1 MRHWFR
7 DKHFKSVLKNTSY
20 LAVSKGVAG
29 VAGLA
34 VLAFAGRSL
43 GVMQLGILILIVSY
57 AKAASGL
64 SKFQSWQLVVRYSGP
79 VLAKGDPT
87 QFKQGVGFA
96 LGLDLLSGLLGMA
109 AAMALVPLIGG
120 WFGISSE
127 YQTAAILYCLILPT
141 QGAAT
146 ANGVLRALDRFDL
159 ISWQGTSYPI
169 ARAILAGAAWVNGWG
184 LEAFL
189 IIWFVTD
196 LGGDLFMWFLGIRE
210 LKRHEL
216 LNGIRPTLR
225 PTGLPGAWNFAI
237 HVNLNASLI
246 TAWGPLARLVIGG
259 LVGPAG
265 AAIYRI
271 ASSIADSA
279 QKPSDMLA
287 KTFYP
292 EIVRMDLASKKPWKL
307 MLRGTAMAAAIGLL
321 LVGILLIAGKPLVN
335 LLFGEE
341 FLPAYSVLLIL
352 IVAPLL
358 GVISFPLPSMLLAL
372 DRADA
377 PVKARLFG
385 AIAYF
390 AIVAPLAWRFGVEG
404 AAIAFVIGN
413 VVLVATL
420 VWQVRAEHR
429 RVRGA

>member
-7 DKHFKSVLKNTSY
+7 DQHFQSVLKNTSY
-20 LAVSKGVAG
+20 LAVSKAIAG

-64 SKFQSWQLVVRYSGP
+64 AKFQSWQLVVRYSGQ
-79 VLAKGDPT
+79 VLTRGDPT
-87 QFKQGVGFA
+87 QFKAGVGFA
-96 LGLDLLSGLLGMA
+96 LGLDLLSGILGMIA
-109 AAMALVPLIGG
+109 AIALLPLVGG
-120 WFGISSE
+120 WFGISDE
-127 YQTAAILYCLILPT
+127 YFAMAMLYCLILPT

-169 ARAILAGAAWVNGWG
+169 ARAVLAGAAWLNGWG

-189 IIWFVTD
+189 LIWFVTD
-196 LGGDLFMWFLGIRE
+196 LGGDLFMWFLGFRE
-210 LKRHEL
+210 LKRHDL
-216 LNGIRPTLR
+216 LKGVWPTLR
-225 PTGLPGAWNFAI
+225 PAGLPGAWSFAI

-287 KTFYP
+287 KAFYP

-321 LVGILLIAGKPLVN
+321 LVGILLLAGRPLVS
-335 LLFGEE
+335 LLFGAD

-352 IVAPLL
+352 IAAPLL

-372 DRADA
+372 DRPDA

-385 AIAYF
+385 AVAYF

-413 VVLVATL
+413 VVLVAAL
-420 VWQVRAEHR
+420 VWYVRSEHR

>member
-1 MRHWFR
+1 MRHWFKDR
-7 DKHFKSVLKNTSY
+7 HFQSVLKNTSY
-20 LAVSKGVAG
+20 LAVSKGIAG
-29 VAGLA
+29 IAGLA

-64 SKFQSWQLVVRYSGP
+64 AKFQSWQLVVKYSGQ
-79 VLAKGDPT
+79 VLLKGDPA

-96 LGLDLLSGLLGMA
+96 LGLDLLSGILGMI
-109 AAMALVPLIGG
+109 AAMALLPLIGG
-120 WFGISSE
+120 WFGISAD
-127 YQTAAILYCLILPT
+127 YLTAAMLYCLILPT

-169 ARAILAGAAWVNGWG
+169 ARALLAGMAWLNGWG

-210 LKRHEL
+210 LKRHDL
-216 LNGIRPTLR
+216 LKGIRPTLK
-225 PTGLPGAWNFAI
+225 PVGLPGAWHFAI

-321 LVGILLIAGKPLVN
+321 LVGILLIAGRPLVGM
-335 LLFGEE
+335 LFGAE
-341 FLPAYSVLLIL
+341 FLPAYEVLLIL
-352 IVAPLL
+352 IIAPLL
-358 GVISFPLPSMLLAL
+358 AVISFPLPSMLMAL
-372 DRADA
+372 DRPDA

-390 AIVAPLAWRFGVEG
+390 AIVAPLAWRFDVAG
-404 AAIAFVIGN
+404 AAIAYIIGN

-429 RVRGA
+429 RVRG

>member
-7 DKHFKSVLKNTSY
+7 DQHFKSLLKNTGY
-20 LAVSKGVAG
+20 LTISKAVSG

-34 VLAFAGRSL
+34 TLAFAGRSL
-43 GVMQLGILILIVSY
+43 GVLQLGILILIVSY

-79 VLAKGDPT
+79 VLTRGDPT
-87 QFKQGVGFA
+87 QFKSGVGFA
-96 LGLDLLSGLLGMA
+96 LGLDLLSGILGMIA
-109 AAMALVPLIGG
+109 AIALLPLIGS
-120 WFGISSE
+120 WFGITGDYLSM
-127 YQTAAILYCLILPT
+127 AMLYCLILPT

-169 ARAILAGAAWVNGWG
+169 VRAVLAGAAWLNGWG

-210 LKRHEL
+210 LKRHDL
-216 LNGIRPTLR
+216 LEGIRPALR
-225 PTGLPGAWNFAI
+225 PAGLPGAWNFAI

-259 LVGPAG
+259 LLGPAA

-292 EIVRMDLASKKPWKL
+292 EIVRMDLATKKPWKL
-307 MLRGTAMAAAIGLL
+307 MLRGTAMASAIGLL
-321 LVGILLIAGKPLVN
+321 LVGILLVAGRPLVE
-335 LLFGEE
+335 LLFGAE
-341 FLPAYSVLLIL
+341 FLPAHEVLLVL

-358 GVISFPLPSMLLAL
+358 GVVSFPLPSMLLAL
-372 DRADA
+372 DRPDA

-385 AIAYF
+385 AITYF
-390 AIVAPLAWRFGVEG
+390 AIVAPLAWRFGVVG
-404 AAIAFVIGN
+404 AAMAFVIGN
-413 VVLVATL
+413 AVLVAAL
-420 VWQVRAEHR
+420 VWYVRSEHR
-429 RVRGA
+429 RVRRR

>member
-7 DKHFKSVLKNTSY
+7 DKHFKSVLRNTSY

-79 VLAKGDPT
+79 VLAKGDQT

-96 LGLDLLSGLLGMA
+96 LGLDLLSGFLGMA
-109 AAMALVPLIGG
+109 AAIALVPLIGG

-127 YQTAAILYCLILPT
+127 YQTAAMLYCLILPT

-169 ARAILAGAAWVNGWG
+169 ARAILAGAAWMNGWG

-196 LGGDLFMWFLGIRE
+196 LGGDLLMWFLGIRE
-210 LKRHEL
+210 LKRHDL
-216 LNGIRPTLR
+216 LKGIRPTLR
-225 PTGLPGAWNFAI
+225 PTGLPDAWNFAI

-321 LVGILLIAGKPLVN
+321 LVGILLVAGKPLVN
-335 LLFGEE
+335 LLFGDE

-352 IVAPLL
+352 IIAPLL

-372 DRADA
+372 DRPDA

-385 AIAYF
+385 VIAYF
-390 AIVAPLAWRFGVEG
+390 AIVAPLTWRFGVEG

-429 RVRGA
+429 RVRGT